1 MAEGKNW
8 RKIFNFSKRDDAT
21 HQWWEAQ
28 ENPSVSLQL
37 LIREEIERNGFD
49 DKLNAP
55 VAQQPRRGRPRRDG
69 EESDDEYGFDP
80 LSSNSGSEST
90 AYREESTPQ
99 DRVPAPVTP
108 APVTPTPKKAGQPA
122 EPEQPRSDSSDED
135 EVAQADSILSRI

>member
-69 EESDDEYGFDP
+69 EESDDEYDFA
-80 LSSNSGSEST
+80 SEASNSGSEST
-90 AYREESTPQ
+90 TYREESSPRAT
-99 DRVPAPVTP
+99 VP